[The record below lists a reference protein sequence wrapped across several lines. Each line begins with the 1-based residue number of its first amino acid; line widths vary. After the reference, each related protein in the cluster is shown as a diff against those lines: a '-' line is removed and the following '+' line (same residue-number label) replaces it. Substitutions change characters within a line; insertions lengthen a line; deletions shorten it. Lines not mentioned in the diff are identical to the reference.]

1 MIKHKVSGT
10 VRELTEAEFLAL
22 FDPEVHEAIR
32 ANARKDGVEA
42 VICMENLDMWSSQLG
57 HRTALIVGPGCTFQ
71 LKQIETLPNFRLGD
85 VPSRFQ
91 YPTAYW
97 PVTTK
102 KEQTL

>member
-1 MIKHKVSGT
+1 MIKHSVSGT
-10 VRELTEAEFLAL
+10 VRELTEEQFLDL

-42 VICMENLDMWSSQLG
+42 VVLMENLDFCSSQFG
-57 HRTALIVGPGCTFQ
+57 HRTALIVGPSCTYQ
-71 LKQIETLPNFRLGD
+71 LSQIETLPNFRLGD

-97 PVTTK
+97 PITK
-102 KEQTL
+102 KGNNTP